1 MERLLE
7 YKLEV
12 FDKEGY
18 VYIKFLGD
26 WFKGHGDQ
34 ILGEIL
40 ELVLASQHKRAIVD
54 YSESGHMDSDKTMDY
69 AEAKKASTLPDVH
82 KCKFA
87 CLFRPEEIDRFL
99 FWETAALNRGIRMKV
114 FEVEQDALAWLIQ

>member
-7 YKLEV
+7 YKIEV

-18 VYIKFLGD
+18 VYINFLGD
-26 WFKGHGDQ
+26 WLKGQGDQ

-54 YSESGHMDSDKTMDY
+54 YSESGRMDSDKTMDY
-69 AEAKKASTLPDVH
+69 TEAKNASTLPDVH

-87 CLFRPEEIDRFL
+87 CLFRPEEMERFH
-99 FWETAALNRGIRMKV
+99 FWETVALNRGIRMKV
-114 FEVEQDALAWLIQ
+114 FGVEQDALTWLTQ